1 VEHRYQ
7 LIGASRVNDR
17 ELMQAL
23 LDSPSSHAIVVT
35 DLNGKVT
42 FWNRGAMRIFG
53 YSAEEITGAD
63 ANVLFVP
70 DDRERGVARLEMRR
84 ALKDGCAGDFR
95 WHLRKNGERFW
106 GDGMMYPV
114 LSERGVH
121 FGYMKILRDAT
132 EEKLRDDEH
141 ERLAYVDS
149 LTGLPNRAELY
160 RRLVDMTAAAQRHD
174 ELLFVHL
181 VDLDH
186 FKEVNDR
193 FGHPGGDTLLREVA
207 ERMRGELR
215 DTDLLVRLGG
225 DEFAILQ
232 PGGHVMEDAA
242 VVAEKLLEVLAR
254 PVDIDDDQAEI
265 SASIGISVYPDGG
278 THMEELMRNAD
289 SALYKAKAE
298 GRNRYAFFEDGHG
311 DAPPP
316 DGRSCSTPL
325 SG

>member
-1 VEHRYQ
+1 M
-7 LIGASRVNDR
+7 NDR

-35 DLNGKVT
+35 DLNGRVT
-42 FWNRGAMRIFG
+42 LWNRGAMHIFG
-53 YSAEEITGAD
+53 YSAEEIVGAD
-63 ANVLFVP
+63 AAQLFVAG
-70 DDRERGVARLEMRR
+70 DRDSGVPRLEMRR

-95 WHLRKNGERFW
+95 WHLRKDGRKFW

-114 LSERGVH
+114 HSDKGVH

-160 RRLVDMTAAAQRHD
+160 RRLVDMTANAQRHD

-181 VDLDH
+181 IDLDR

-193 FGHPGGDTLLREVA
+193 FGHPGGDALLREVA
-207 ERMRGELR
+207 WRMRRALR
-215 DTDLLVRLGG
+215 ETDLLARLGG

-232 PGGHVMEDAA
+232 PGGHAIEDAT
-242 VVAEKLLEVLAR
+242 VVAERVLDAVKR
-254 PVDIDDDQAEI
+254 PVHIEGHQAEI

-278 THMEELMRNAD
+278 THMEDLMRNAD
-289 SALYKAKAE
+289 TALYKAKAQ
-298 GRNRYAFFEDGHG
+298 GRNRYVFFEYGPG
-311 DAPPP
+311 DRPPP
-316 DGRSCSTPL
+316 AGRSCSTPL